1 MLKADTLYTVNKWN
15 KPLFDTS
22 TMTWNNPY
30 QSSLGSPYSFGN
42 TGLTTPTTSYVDWKN
57 PVQTSQLMQ
66 KNTQQI
72 QSLGKSNGF
81 GNFNTNNSPSFFD
94 KYASG
99 VNTASNIASP
109 VLTSIIGGGYSTGGV
124 GEGIANVGQ
133 AAGNFLAATG
143 IGGIAAPIVTFGS
156 AILGGLTNRAL
167 GTKKNQKNIN
177 TLEENAANARNAGN
191 ELASASDSN
200 SFFNAADS
208 MVSGTGF
215 KSSDLVKGGWFS
227 GGKAKR
233 EAQKYLNKE
242 NRALAMQR
250 SGMVTGAQNVDS
262 ALDDNVM
269 YNFAALGG
277 PIGGVPMTGAL
288 GIMQTDKYI
297 DAINNRSKAIAKNNA
312 AIQTIPSFSPMG
324 NAFADGGGIHI
335 KPSHRGLF
343 TEKAHR
349 AGMGVQEYASHVLAN
364 KENYPSST
372 VKQANFAKNASG
384 WKHDDGGFVNTFMQ
398 DPIQAAMQYMQ
409 QQDALEAQQE
419 AQKAALAQQAE
430 YDALQQRLANAETQ
444 NEGLQALLNSQGL
457 SIQALQDAQMAG
469 GYAAAPTEAEIEA
482 AETANEVVNTAVS
495 KNKNWNYI
503 RRKLKESGKFNN
515 TQIEGIRLN
524 LQRESNF
531 NPNAVGDGGKA
542 FGLGQWHPDRQPK
555 DRSFNGQINHL
566 INTLSAY
573 DGSKHWI
580 GRSNY
585 EGFMNARTPEEAHYY
600 IAKGWERPAASITE
614 GLRRASNMSLRKKRA
629 FGGELGTNG
638 TDFTTGLL
646 EINTG
651 NSHEA
656 NPHDGVQLGVDYQGI
671 PNLVEE
677 GETVYNDYVFSNRM
691 NVPAFMRRELG
702 LGGAIKKDIT
712 FAQASKKLA
721 EASKERPNSPIDQA
735 GLDAALGKLA
745 QVQEAERMK
754 MQAEEQ
760 NMEMEAYLN
769 SPMNAFGG
777 NLFAGGGYKDGEIA
791 RKLSQ
796 KEEESI
802 ARSIFGDNAFG
813 RFMENTSRAISD
825 PVGYFAGDEIDAI
838 ASKLSKMSQPA
849 IDRFFK
855 TSAGQAVAKAIVW
868 ADDNLSTNSTA
879 REAGIRPSKAV
890 LKAGSRVSKAVVD
903 GARRSMKAS
912 QLAARGQVGNGAAT
926 MARGKNPAIAQGI
939 ERAQAAKKAA
949 ETAAYNKRLEDAG
962 FKLIQNG
969 EKAASSVTSSGYKKV
984 SPKGGR
990 GVESTSSTGKLNRNT
1005 AAQGRASKAVA
1016 ETYPGQP
1023 GSVPFAQ
1030 NAGKGASRFAAAAF
1044 GAIPVA
1050 GAAAHAYS
1058 YLDENLT
1065 APEKEHPFLSRLYGI
1080 DATQENNYQQNNTVR
1095 TQQPTTS
1102 QRRSNGLYYAANGWG
1117 YRTKEAADL
1126 ATKKYND
1133 AIAAR
1138 NAQATRNQGNAAA
1151 SAAPVRR
1158 GLSSYTNRIQ
1168 APVVNDN
1175 AGDIVAHK
1183 YDWYRNGSDGLTE
1196 NPWGFTVGD
1205 NGLINTNS
1213 GYTQEYR
1220 DLVNSLGANDIRR
1233 WAAEHPNDP
1242 SLQSFLQNNYNG
1254 SLDAFIQDTNFTDD
1268 MWRAGAT
1275 DGKYGFMHHVASQIG
1290 QQAAQ
1295 PQGAAAARE
1304 YHLAEGDDEYLP
1316 DWSHLGAEVRRR
1328 TLPNGDV
1335 EIYHASGNAGATATM
1350 SDEELGLGAAAQ
1362 DAARRTPNEE
1372 YNPYPTWMRYVPAVG
1387 SGIMALTDLLGLTN
1401 KPDYT
1406 YADKLEAAANRAG
1419 YAPNI
1424 RYNPIGNYL
1433 RYQPMDIWQ
1442 EQNRLNANSRAT
1454 DRALINTSVPNGS
1467 RMAGLLANE
1476 YNNQL
1481 GSANLYRQALEY
1493 NDAKRQQVADF
1504 NRRTDMFNSQMDL
1517 EAAMANARYRQQA
1530 QQAQMSGLSQAA
1542 AMRDAIDQRIGAA
1555 RSANIT
1561 NLLNN
1566 IGMIGRENFAFN
1578 QINSDRSRRNALKS
1592 NGVSY
1597 DKIAKAETAAFGENL
1612 NKKKQGRRSK

>member
-30 QSSLGSPYSFGN
+30 QNALGSPYSFGN

-57 PVQTSQLMQ
+57 PMQTSQLMQ

-81 GNFNTNNSPSFFD
+81 GNFNTNNSPGFFD

-124 GEGIANVGQ
+124 GEGIAGVGQ

-143 IGGIAAPIVTFGS
+143 IGGIAAPIVTLGS
-156 AILGGLTNRAL
+156 SVLGGLTNRAF

-177 TLEENAANARNAGN
+177 TLEENAANARNTGN

-215 KSSDLVKGGWFS
+215 KNSDLVKGGWFS
-227 GGKAKR
+227 GGKARR

-262 ALDDNVM
+262 ILDDNVM

-297 DAINNRSKAIAKNNA
+297 DAINNRSKAIAKNNL
-312 AIQTIPSFSPMG
+312 AIQTTPSFSPMG

-364 KENYPSST
+364 KEDYPSST

-419 AQKAALAQQAE
+419 AQEAALAQQAE

-469 GYAAAPTEAEIEA
+469 RYAAAPTEAEIEAAEA

-503 RRKLKESGKFNN
+503 RRKLKESGKFND

-656 NPHDGVQLGVDYQGI
+656 NPHDGVQLGVDANGI

-691 NVPAFMRRELG
+691 NIPAFMRRELG
-702 LGGAIKKDIT
+702 LGGAMKKDIT

-777 NLFAGGGYKDGEIA
+777 NLFDLGGYKGALEWLNKNRPEVKNKETIA
-791 RKLSQ
+791 KVMA
-796 KEEESI
+796 K
-802 ARSIFGDNAFG
+802 
-813 RFMENTSRAISD
+813 RAKA
-825 PVGYFAGDEIDAI
+825 VGYRNSDVNNKVYNFEETFKGLS
-838 ASKLSKMSQPA
+838 ASKNRQIGKSNATL
-849 IDRFFK
+849 F
-855 TSAGQAVAKAIVW
+855 
-868 ADDNLSTNSTA
+868 NSLVKDGMPRDLA
-879 REAGIRPSKAV
+879 FEYAYPKELGYPYNS
-890 LKAGSRVSKAVVD
+890 SR
-903 GARRSMKAS
+903 
-912 QLAARGQVGNGAAT
+912 Q
-926 MARGKNPAIAQGI
+926 
-939 ERAQAAKKAA
+939 
-949 ETAAYNKRLEDAG
+949 
-962 FKLIQNG
+962 
-969 EKAASSVTSSGYKKV
+969 
-984 SPKGGR
+984 
-990 GVESTSSTGKLNRNT
+990 
-1005 AAQGRASKAVA
+1005 
-1016 ETYPGQP
+1016 
-1023 GSVPFAQ
+1023 
-1030 NAGKGASRFAAAAF
+1030 
-1044 GAIPVA
+1044 
-1050 GAAAHAYS
+1050 AAAHSAARDAAYKQ
-1058 YLDENLT
+1058 LFT
-1065 APEKEHPFLSRLYGI
+1065 
-1080 DATQENNYQQNNTVR
+1080 NYPQQTVSNNTGHSKAGLLTRSVNGS
-1095 TQQPTTS
+1095 TQYK
-1102 QRRSNGLYYAANGWG
+1102 GANGRYYNSEQEALQSMG
-1117 YRTKEAADL
+1117 IGTTAAPKNIKDLTPEEKKAIRARTSLTDGVQPRNTVKNEASV
-1126 ATKKYND
+1126 TP
-1133 AIAAR
+1133 AR
-1138 NAQATRNQGNAAA
+1138 NNAN
-1151 SAAPVRR
+1151 RR
-1158 GLSSYTNRIQ
+1158 Q
-1168 APVVNDN
+1168 APAVNDN

-1196 NPWGFTVGD
+1196 NPWGFTVED
-1205 NGLINTNS
+1205 NGLIDTNS

-1220 DLVNSLGANDIRR
+1220 DLVNSLGADDIRK

-1242 SLQSFLQNNYNG
+1242 SLQSFIARGNN
-1254 SLDAFIQDTNFTDD
+1254 LDTLTDEQ
-1268 MWRAGAT
+1268 WRAGAT

-1295 PQGAAAARE
+1295 PQGAATARE

-1335 EIYHASGNAGATATM
+1335 EIYHAPGNAGEAATM
-1350 SDEELGLGAAAQ
+1350 SEGELGLGAAAQ
-1362 DAARRTPNEE
+1362 EAARKNPNEE

-1530 QQAQMSGLSQAA
+1530 QNAQMSGLAQAA

-1578 QINSDRSRRNALKS
+1578 QINSDRSRRHAVKR

-1597 DKIAKAETAAFGENL
+1597 DKIAQAYETAAFGGNL

>member
-1 MLKADTLYTVNKWN
+1 MKKNTLYTANKWN
-15 KPLFDTS
+15 RNLFNLGGYSPTGSQFYDFGAYTQPAAIAGNAGL
-22 TMTWNNPY
+22 TGY
-30 QSSLGSPYSFGN
+30 QGVNVPKTISIEGLQGGAGTGWTKGLN
-42 TGLTTPTTSYVDWKN
+42 TGNSFMKN
-57 PVQTSQLMQ
+57 NAGTI
-66 KNTQQI
+66 NTVA
-72 QSLGKSNGF
+72 G
-81 GNFNTNNSPSFFD
+81 
-94 KYASG
+94 
-99 VNTASNIASP
+99 TASP
-109 VLTSIIGGGYSTGGV
+109 FLTKMIGGGYSTGGV
-124 GEGIANVGQ
+124 GEGVAQVGQ
-133 AAGNFLAATG
+133 AVGSALAATG
-143 IGGIAAPIVTFGS
+143 IGGIAAPIVTLG
-156 AILGGLTNRAL
+156 AGILGGAINRGW

-177 TLEENAANARNAGN
+177 AIENNTATANMVGDAFAGASDTEGFLSAANNMTNSMGFGN
-191 ELASASDSN
+191 
-200 SFFNAADS
+200 
-208 MVSGTGF
+208 
-215 KSSDLVKGGWFS
+215 KDLVKGGWFS
-227 GGKAKR
+227 KGKAKR

-242 NRALAMQR
+242 RAALAMQNH
-250 SGMVTGAQNVDS
+250 SMVTGAQRVDNI
-262 ALDDNVM
+262 LDDNVM
-269 YNFAALGG
+269 SNFAAWGG
-277 PIGGVPMTGAL
+277 PLGGVPMTGAL

-297 DAINNRSKAIAKNNA
+297 DAINNRSNAIAKSN
-312 AIQTIPSFSPMG
+312 IITQTKPSFSPMG

-364 KENYPSST
+364 K
-372 VKQANFAKNASG
+372 
-384 WKHDDGGFVNTFMQ
+384 DGGFVNTFMQ

-409 QQDALEAQQE
+409 QQDALEAQRE
-419 AQKAALAQQAE
+419 AQEAALAQQAE

-469 GYAAAPTEAEIEA
+469 GYAAAPTEAEIEAAEA

-555 DRSFNGQINHL
+555 DRSFDGQINHL

-573 DGSKHWI
+573 DGNKHWI
-580 GRSNY
+580 GRNNY

-600 IAKGWERPAASITE
+600 IAKGWERPADRILAGVKSASD
-614 GLRRASNMSLRKKRA
+614 RSLRKHA

-651 NSHEA
+651 NSHEN
-656 NPHDGVQLGVDYQGI
+656 NPHEGVQLGVDANGI

-691 NVPAFMRRELG
+691 DVPAFMRRELG

-712 FAQASKKLA
+712 FAQASKKLS

-777 NLFAGGGYKDGEIA
+777 NLFAGGGAMKYLQNKNVGNKKQIA
-791 RKLSQ
+791 NAMDAYINKYMKGSKATDSVKYGQAYDAIMKGMGNFRTPTHLRDEKASRKHYDELVGLGMD
-796 KEEESI
+796 K
-802 ARSIFGDNAFG
+802 RVAFG
-813 RFMENTSRAISD
+813 LAFPTVQKTVD
-825 PVGYFAGDEIDAI
+825 PY
-838 ASKLSKMSQPA
+838 
-849 IDRFFK
+849 
-855 TSAGQAVAKAIVW
+855 
-868 ADDNLSTNSTA
+868 
-879 REAGIRPSKAV
+879 
-890 LKAGSRVSKAVVD
+890 
-903 GARRSMKAS
+903 
-912 QLAARGQVGNGAAT
+912 
-926 MARGKNPAIAQGI
+926 
-939 ERAQAAKKAA
+939 
-949 ETAAYNKRLEDAG
+949 
-962 FKLIQNG
+962 
-969 EKAASSVTSSGYKKV
+969 
-984 SPKGGR
+984 SPKGYDVQKYNQANSRRESLYNELIR
-990 GVESTSSTGKLNRNT
+990 GSKTSNSAGSTTPNISQSKEGSTLYT
-1005 AAQGRASKAVA
+1005 AANGRK
-1016 ETYPGQP
+1016 Y
-1023 GSVPFAQ
+1023 
-1030 NAGKGASRFAAAAF
+1030 
-1044 GAIPVA
+1044 
-1050 GAAAHAYS
+1050 
-1058 YLDENLT
+1058 
-1065 APEKEHPFLSRLYGI
+1065 
-1080 DATQENNYQQNNTVR
+1080 R
-1095 TQQPTTS
+1095 TQQ
-1102 QRRSNGLYYAANGWG
+1102 
-1117 YRTKEAADL
+1117 AADI

-1138 NAQATRNQGNAAA
+1138 NVQAARNQRNAAA

-1158 GLSSYTNRIQ
+1158 GMSAYTDRRQ
-1168 APVVNDN
+1168 APAVNDN

-1205 NGLINTNS
+1205 NGLIDTNN

-1242 SLQSFLQNNYNG
+1242 SLQSFIARGNN
-1254 SLDAFIQDTNFTDD
+1254 LDTLTDEQ
-1268 MWRAGAT
+1268 WRAGAT

-1290 QQAAQ
+1290 QQAEQ
-1295 PQGAAAARE
+1295 PAETNAGRE

-1335 EIYHASGNAGATATM
+1335 EIYHAPGNGAATM
-1350 SDEELGLGAAAQ
+1350 SSEELGLGAAAQ
-1362 DAARRTPNEE
+1362 DATRKVPTDD
-1372 YNPYPTWMRYVPAVG
+1372 YTPYPTWMRYAPAVG
-1387 SGIMALTDLLGLTN
+1387 SGIMTLTDLSGLTN
-1401 KPDYT
+1401 KHDYT
-1406 YADKLEAAANRAG
+1406 YADKLEATANRAG
-1419 YAPNI
+1419 YAPSI
-1424 RYNPIGNYL
+1424 RYKPIGDYL
-1433 RYQPMDIWQ
+1433 RYQHLDRMYYANQ
-1442 EQNRLNANSRAT
+1442 MQANARAT
-1454 DRALINTSVPNGS
+1454 DRALMNSSGANTGAAA
-1467 RMAGLLANE
+1467 AGLLANS
-1476 YNNQL
+1476 YNSQIGL
-1481 GSANLYRQALEY
+1481 GNLYRQAEEY

-1504 NRRTDMFNSQMDL
+1504 NRRTDMFNSQMNL

-1578 QINSDRSRRNALKS
+1578 QINSDRSRRNALKR

-1597 DKIAKAETAAFGENL
+1597 DKIAKAETAAFGGNL